1 MPIRDLWKLIKQ
13 TIAEWSAD
21 KALTF
26 AAALA
31 YYTVFSIAPLLIIA
45 VAVAGFAF
53 GEDAVRGDVY
63 RQLQGLVGA
72 SGAKVIEDM
81 MISARKPG
89 SGIPATIFGVAVLI
103 LGASGVF
110 TQLQETMD
118 VIWKVKPRPVNG
130 IVDFVR
136 RRFLSFAMV
145 LGIGF
150 LLLVSLVISAA
161 IAAIGAHFQQLI
173 PGSEA
178 AWQLANV
185 AASFSVI
192 TFLFA
197 MIYKILPDIHVE
209 WRDVW
214 LGAAVTSLLFSLG
227 KLAIGLYLG
236 KSSVAST
243 YGAAGSVAI
252 VLIWVY
258 YSAQIL
264 FLGAEFAQVYAKHR
278 RESAQRAP
286 QKQRR
291 GLAPPELSSAPR

>member
-1 MPIRDLWKLIKQ
+1 MPIRDIWKLVKR

-21 KALTF
+21 KAPTF

-31 YYTVFSIAPLLIIA
+31 YYTIFSIAPLLIIA

-63 RQLQGLVGA
+63 RELQGLVGS

-81 MISARKPG
+81 MISARKLE

-130 IVDFVR
+130 IIDFVR

-150 LLLVSLVISAA
+150 LLLVSLVISAT

-173 PGSEA
+173 PGSVA
-178 AWQLANV
+178 AWHLANV
-185 AASFSVI
+185 AASFAVI
-192 TFLFA
+192 TFLFS
-197 MIYKILPDIHVE
+197 MIYKILPDTHVE

-236 KSSVAST
+236 KSSVASS

-264 FLGAEFAQVYAKHR
+264 FLGAEFTQVYAKYR
-278 RESAQRAP
+278 RESGQRAAER
-286 QKQRR
+286 QRR
-291 GLAPPELSSAPR
+291 GIAPPQLSSAPR